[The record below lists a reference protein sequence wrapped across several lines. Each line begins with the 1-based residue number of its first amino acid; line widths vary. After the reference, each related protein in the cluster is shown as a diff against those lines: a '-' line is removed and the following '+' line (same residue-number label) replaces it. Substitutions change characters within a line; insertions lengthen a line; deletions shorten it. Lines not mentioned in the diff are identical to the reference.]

1 MTGTIIGVCRIVK
14 SVLEQV
20 VAYLY
25 SHGMRDL
32 LEGDALHRLDTAN
45 DPVERYKAL
54 STLEASVTLAL
65 KAERQRI
72 ALELRQQD
80 KTWREIGR
88 LLGGVTAQRAE
99 QISKGM

>member
-1 MTGTIIGVCRIVK
+1 
-14 SVLEQV
+14 
-20 VAYLY
+20 
-25 SHGMRDL
+25 MRDL
-32 LEGDALHRLDTAN
+32 LEGDALHRLDTTN

-54 STLEASVTLAL
+54 GTLEASVTLAL

-72 ALELRQQD
+72 ALELRQQQG